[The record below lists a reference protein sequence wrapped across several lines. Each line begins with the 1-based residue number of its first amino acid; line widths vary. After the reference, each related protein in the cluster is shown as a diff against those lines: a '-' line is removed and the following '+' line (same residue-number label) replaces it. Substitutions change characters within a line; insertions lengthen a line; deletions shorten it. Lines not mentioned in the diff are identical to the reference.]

1 MKVSSGFTLIRTCF
15 ASRYEKLYH
24 SLAEPCKGFTLIEL
38 LIAVSIIA
46 LLMTIG
52 AISYMGFLRTTR
64 DTSRQ
69 TDLKT
74 IQSVL
79 EQYHADL
86 HFYPTAQFTFAGQ
99 RFTNASGRA
108 GNPQV
113 TKTYLNNTPKEQ
125 WTQTAPYL
133 YVPLPAGCGEV
144 APLCSNYCLYAR
156 LEGTSPGLGS
166 CATQTVY
173 NYAVSQP

>member
-1 MKVSSGFTLIRTCF
+1 MKVS
-15 ASRYEKLYH
+15 Y
-24 SLAEPCKGFTLIEL
+24 GFTLIEL

-79 EQYHADL
+79 EQYHADQ
-86 HFYPTAQFTFAGQ
+86 HSYPTQLQLNGQ
-99 RFTNASGRA
+99 RFTNPSGDK
-108 GNPQV
+108 V
-113 TKTYLNNTPKEQ
+113 YLNKMPQEQ
-125 WTQTAPYL
+125 WHETPYL
-133 YVPLPAGCGEV
+133 YIASPAGCDELTI
-144 APLCSNYCLYAR
+144 LCVNYCLYAK
-156 LEGTSPGLGS
+156 LEGGSPTLGNCES
-166 CATQTVY
+166 QTGY